1 MSWIEL
7 QKTHM
12 KEREEF
18 EELRQQSWAKLQKR
32 HTEINAAFGSEENA
46 PHYVQERLKREY
58 DIWQRRWGSKGTKL
72 RTLNIK
78 QTTEEKNLL
87 LKTLNAGR
95 SKKERGFE
103 M

>member
-7 QKTHM
+7 QKAQM

-18 EELRQQSWAKLQKR
+18 EELRQQAWNKMQKR
-32 HTEINAAFGSEENA
+32 HTEIIAAFGSEENT
-46 PHYVQERLKREY
+46 PHYVHERLKRES
-58 DIWQRRWGSKGTKL
+58 DIWQKRWGNKGTKQSA
-72 RTLNIK
+72 LNIK

-95 SKKERGFE
+95 SKHDRGFE
-103 M
+103 I